1 MDLRSLIRTIP
12 DHPLPGILFR
22 DITTLLADA
31 AGLREAVTRLASP
44 FLGRGID
51 HVAGIESRG
60 FILGAPVAV
69 ALGSGF
75 VPLRKAGRLP
85 ADTLGTDYTLEYG
98 TDRLE
103 IHADALKPGDRVLIV
118 DDLLA
123 TGGTAA
129 AAVRLVRMAGAHVVA
144 CVFVIELPDLGGRSV
159 LTGAEVDVRS
169 LVVFDGH

>member
-1 MDLRSLIRTIP
+1 MDLRSLVRTIP
-12 DHPLPGILFR
+12 DHPKPGILFR

-44 FLGRGID
+44 FVGQGID

-129 AAVRLVRMAGAHVVA
+129 AAVRLVRMAGATVA
-144 CVFVIELPDLGGRSV
+144 ACAFVIELPDLGGRSV
-159 LTGAEVDVRS
+159 LAATAVDVRS
-169 LVVFDGH
+169 LVSFDGH

>member
-1 MDLRSLIRTIP
+1 MDLRHLVRTIP
-12 DHPLPGILFR
+12 DHPKPGILFR

-31 AGLREAVTRLASP
+31 AGLREAVTRLAAP
-44 FLGRGID
+44 FSQQRIVQ
-51 HVAGIESRG
+51 VAGVESRG

-69 ALGSGF
+69 ALDAGF

-103 IHADALKPGDRVLIV
+103 IHQDALRPGDRVLIV

-129 AAVRLVRMAGAHVVA
+129 AAVRLVRMAGATVVA
-144 CVFVIELPDLGGRSV
+144 CAFVIELPDLGGRAV
-159 LTGAEVDVRS
+159 LTDAGIDVHA
-169 LVVFDGH
+169 LVSFEGH

>member
-1 MDLRSLIRTIP
+1 MDLRNLVRTIP
-12 DHPLPGILFR
+12 DHPKPGILFR

-31 AGLREAVTRLASP
+31 AGLREAVTCLAAP
-44 FLGRGID
+44 YVGQRIAQ
-51 HVAGIESRG
+51 VAGIESRG
-60 FILGAPVAV
+60 FILGAPVAL

-103 IHADALKPGDRVLIV
+103 IHADALRPGDRVLVV

-129 AAVRLVRMAGAHVVA
+129 AAVRLVRMAGATVVA

-159 LTGAEVDVRS
+159 LTDADVDVHS

>member
-1 MDLRSLIRTIP
+1 MDLRSLVRTIP
-12 DHPLPGILFR
+12 DHPKPGILFR

-31 AGLREAVTRLASP
+31 AGLHEAVTRLARP
-44 FLGRGID
+44 FEGQRIAQ
-51 HVAGIESRG
+51 VAGIESRG

-69 ALGSGF
+69 ALGAGF

-85 ADTLGTDYTLEYG
+85 AATLGTDYTLEYG

-103 IHADALKPGDRVLIV
+103 IHTDALRAGDRVLIV

-129 AAVRLVRMAGAHVVA
+129 AAVRLARMAGATVVA
-144 CVFVIELPDLGGRSV
+144 CTFVIELPDLGGREV
-159 LTGAEVDVRS
+159 LADAGIDVHA
-169 LVVFDGH
+169 LVAFEGH

>member
-1 MDLRSLIRTIP
+1 MDLRSLVRTIP
-12 DHPLPGILFR
+12 DHPKPGILFR

-44 FLGRGID
+44 FVAQGIA

-129 AAVRLVRMAGAHVVA
+129 AAVRLVRMAGATVVA
-144 CVFVIELPDLGGRSV
+144 CAFVIELPELGGRSV
-159 LTGAEVDVRS
+159 LTGAGVDVCS
-169 LVVFDGH
+169 LVAFDGH

>member
-1 MDLRSLIRTIP
+1 MDLRRLVRTIP
-12 DHPLPGILFR
+12 DHPKPGILFR
-22 DITTLLADA
+22 DITTLLSDPE
-31 AGLREAVTRLASP
+31 GLREAVTQIAAP
-44 FLGRGID
+44 FAGQGITQ
-51 HVAGIESRG
+51 VAGIEARG
-60 FILGAPVAV
+60 FILGAPVAL

-103 IHADALKPGDRVLIV
+103 IHADALRPGDRVLIV

-129 AAVRLVRMAGAHVVA
+129 AAVRLVRMAGADVA
-144 CVFVIELPDLGGRSV
+144 GCAFVIELPDLGGRAV
-159 LTGAEVDVRS
+159 LTDVGVDVHA
-169 LVVFDGH
+169 LVSFDGH